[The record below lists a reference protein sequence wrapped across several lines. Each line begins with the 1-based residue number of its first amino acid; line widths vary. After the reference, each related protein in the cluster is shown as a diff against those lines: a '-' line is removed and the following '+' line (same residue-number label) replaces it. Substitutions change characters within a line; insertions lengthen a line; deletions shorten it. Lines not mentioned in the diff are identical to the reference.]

1 MDDELKEAA
10 EFAKLIGATNITYET
25 PNGKISVTF
34 PPPVPEVG
42 FAIPENY
49 RETTPSTEEADEALL
64 FYSSGG

>member
-42 FAIPENY
+42 FAIPEDY
-49 RETTPSTEEADEALL
+49 QQADPDPEKQDDFLL
-64 FYSSGG
+64 YYSSGG